1 MLSVVVIFVL
11 LVSASDWLGR
21 SVFCTSPVICW
32 VIVSKMTYNVLSGM
46 LNRAIP
52 YHTIP
57 STSVICSDV
66 LLLLDYILLP
76 WYKTC

>member
-21 SVFCTSPVICW
+21 SVFCTSPVICC

-46 LNRAIP
+46 LNPAIP
-52 YHTIP
+52 YHTINI
-57 STSVICSDV
+57 SYLLRCVAVTGLHSVAMV
-66 LLLLDYILLP
+66 
-76 WYKTC
+76 